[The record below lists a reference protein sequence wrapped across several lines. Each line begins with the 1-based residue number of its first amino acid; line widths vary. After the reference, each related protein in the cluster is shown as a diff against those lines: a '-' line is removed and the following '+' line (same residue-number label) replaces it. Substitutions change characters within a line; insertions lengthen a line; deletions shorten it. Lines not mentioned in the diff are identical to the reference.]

1 MPENPVVWVILL
13 TLCELFESWW
23 QHAPTLG
30 AILEKIHS
38 YSRRNVFLLFFMH
51 PSLWLVLFLFVAHGF
66 RGTVLSLIVVMKAS
80 DLAFKLWLIQKLEN
94 GEVSPDIRAMLSMPL
109 APWMPWINVLI
120 YPTLLIF
127 ALKF

>member
-38 YSRRNVFLLFFMH
+38 YYRRNVFLLFFMH

-66 RGTVLSLIVVMKAS
+66 RGTILSLIVVMKAS